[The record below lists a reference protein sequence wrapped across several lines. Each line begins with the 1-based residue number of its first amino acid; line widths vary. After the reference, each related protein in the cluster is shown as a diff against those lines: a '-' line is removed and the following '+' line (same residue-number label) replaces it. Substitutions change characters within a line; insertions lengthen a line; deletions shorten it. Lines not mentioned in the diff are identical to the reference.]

1 MARARF
7 QVGPVRAAIVAASMV
22 IAAPSHPAGQ
32 GPDPAAMLRAARD
45 AMGGDAK
52 VRALKGLRLTGTEW
66 SSQHVRGGYTLDI
79 EEAYELR
86 IALPDRFLE
95 ISLFPSIRPSEI
107 RKGFVGNE
115 TISSMGGQSTNPAG
129 DATYVRKKA
138 AEFLLLLLARTEP
151 WGGLTFE
158 PQGSNTL
165 QARGLDGYAARLE
178 FDPDTHLL
186 SKLIYRQRRQVRTPN
201 TILRRGQPAAPRG
214 ASGGGAGG
222 AASSDLPEVEIAITL
237 NDRRQ
242 AGGILLPHRITTTAQ
257 NIVLWELRF
266 ERIVVNPTFT
276 EADFR

>member
-1 MARARF
+1 MARARLQLGF
-7 QVGPVRAAIVAASMV
+7 VRAAIVTASVVVAASL
-22 IAAPSHPAGQ
+22 HPAGQ
-32 GPDPAAMLRAARD
+32 APDPAAMLRAARD
-45 AMGGDAK
+45 AMGGDAT

-66 SSQHVRGGYTLDI
+66 SSQFVRGGYTLDT
-79 EEAYELR
+79 EEGYELR

-95 ISLFPSIRPSEI
+95 ISIFPSPLSSEI
-107 RKGFVGNE
+107 RKGFVGDRM
-115 TISSMGGQSTNPAG
+115 ISSMGGRSTDPQSN
-129 DATYVRKKA
+129 ATYIRKRA
-138 AEFLLLLLARTEP
+138 AEHLLLLLARTES
-151 WGGLTFE
+151 WSGLTFE
-158 PQGSNTL
+158 ATGPNVL

-178 FDPDTHLL
+178 FDPGTHLL

-222 AASSDLPEVEIAITL
+222 GSSSDLPEVEITVTL

-242 AGGILLPHRITTTAQ
+242 VGGILLPHRITTTAQ

-266 ERIVVNPTFT
+266 ESIVVNPTFT